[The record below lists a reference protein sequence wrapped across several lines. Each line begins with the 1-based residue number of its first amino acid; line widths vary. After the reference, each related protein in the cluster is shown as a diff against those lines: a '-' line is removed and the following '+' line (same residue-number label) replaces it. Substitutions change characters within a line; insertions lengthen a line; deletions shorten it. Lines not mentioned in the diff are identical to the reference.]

1 MLEQGYG
8 RVIMTS
14 SAAGLYGNF
23 GQANYSAAKLG
34 LLGFAQTLAA
44 EGKKKNVFV
53 NTIAPVAASRMT
65 ATVLPEDILQLLKP
79 EYVSPLVGFLCSED
93 NKDVTG
99 QTFEIGAGWIARIR
113 WERSH
118 GVLFPVD
125 RELLPEEIKAN
136 YQHIGDFSSPTYPQS
151 LQDSMGLVTANLA
164 NKGASAKIV
173 TGPKSAGAS
182 PAPAGAAAA
191 PAAAAASGAGGLNV
205 PGFKASAVMAQLD
218 SKVKAAGAA
227 LVAQIG
233 GIYEFDI
240 GADGKRQSWTV
251 DLKNGAGAVR
261 TGKPEQAGVTLSLAD
276 DDFVALMTGKL
287 NAQNAFMQ
295 GKLKIKGNMGLAM
308 KLEALTKAQSK
319 L

>member
-8 RVIMTS
+8 RIIMTT

-23 GQANYSAAKLG
+23 GQANYSSAKLG
-34 LLGFAQTLAA
+34 LLGFAQTLAH

-65 ATVLPEDILQLLKP
+65 ATVMPEDILKLLKP

-99 QTFEIGAGWIARIR
+99 QCFEVGAGWIARVR

-125 RELLPEEIKAN
+125 RELMPEDVKAN
-136 YQHIGDFSSPTYPQS
+136 YAHIVDFSAPSYPQT
-151 LQDSMGLVTANLA
+151 LQDSMGLVTGNLA
-164 NKGASAKIV
+164 NKGPNAKV
-173 TGPKSAGAS
+173 NTGPKAA
-182 PAPAGAAAA
+182 APAAPASAAAA
-191 PAAAAASGAGGLNV
+191 PAAAAGGSV
-205 PGFKASAVMAQLD
+205 SVAGFKASAVMTQLEQ
-218 SKVKAAGAA
+218 KVKASGAA

-233 GIYEFDI
+233 GVYEFDI
-240 GADGKRQSWTV
+240 GGADGKRQSWTV
-251 DLKNGAGAVR
+251 DLKTGTGAVR
-261 TGKPEQAGVTLSLAD
+261 AGKPEQAGVTLSLAD
-276 DDFVALMTGKL
+276 DDFVSLMTGKL

-295 GKLKIKGNMGLAM
+295 GKLKIKGNMALAM